1 MRYLGIDPPRGVL
14 LYGPPG
20 CGKTM
25 LAKAV
30 ANHTTASFIRVV
42 GSEFVQKYL
51 GEGPRM
57 VRDLFRLAKQN
68 SPAVI
73 FIDEIDAIATK
84 RFDAQTGADREVQR
98 ILLELLNQMDGFD
111 ETTNIKV
118 IMATNRADTL
128 DPALLR
134 PGRLDR
140 KIEFPL
146 PDRRQKRLVF
156 TTITAKMNLA
166 EDVDLEELIARPDK
180 ISNADINAICQEAG
194 MHAVRE
200 NRYIAH
206 AKDFEKGYKTTVQ
219 KDDTQHEFYN

>member
-1 MRYLGIDPPRGVL
+1 
-14 LYGPPG
+14 
-20 CGKTM
+20 M

-30 ANHTTASFIRVV
+30 AHHTTASFIRVV

-68 SPAVI
+68 APSVI

-156 TTITAKMNLA
+156 TTITSKMNVG
-166 EDVDLEELIARPDK
+166 EDVDLEDIIARPDK

-200 NRYIAH
+200 NRYVVN
-206 AKDFEKGYKTTVQ
+206 AKDFEKGYKTSVR
-219 KDDTQHEFYN
+219 KDETQHEFYS